1 MKANLRRNML
11 LSIFVFL
18 LISPIPSSFSQ
29 PPGMGPYPGMGMKPW
44 RDEIKCWKASE
55 LNLSQ
60 EQMKGLEPL
69 QQTFFREAQFLRFQL
84 FSKRLELKEL
94 LTNPNTRIETIRSK
108 SSEILEHQARFEEKS
123 LDYLIKIRNL
133 LTQEQLRSWCPELEF
148 PSFRRMIQGPESI
161 GPFPPR
167 RPPFQERTKPE

>member
-1 MKANLRRNML
+1 MILTIL
-11 LSIFVFL
+11 VIL
-18 LISPIPSSFSQ
+18 LISSIPPSFSQ
-29 PPGMGPYPGMGMKPW
+29 PPGRGPYPGMGMKPG

-69 QQTFFREAQFLRFQL
+69 QQTFFREARFLRFQL
-84 FSKRLELKEL
+84 FSKRLELREL

-108 SSEILEHQARFEEKS
+108 SSEILEHQAKFEEKS

-133 LTQEQLRSWCPELEF
+133 LSQEQLKNWCPELEF
-148 PSFRRMIQGPESI
+148 PSFRRMIQGPEPM
-161 GPFPPR
+161 GPFSPR
-167 RPPFQERTKPE
+167 RPPFQERTRPE